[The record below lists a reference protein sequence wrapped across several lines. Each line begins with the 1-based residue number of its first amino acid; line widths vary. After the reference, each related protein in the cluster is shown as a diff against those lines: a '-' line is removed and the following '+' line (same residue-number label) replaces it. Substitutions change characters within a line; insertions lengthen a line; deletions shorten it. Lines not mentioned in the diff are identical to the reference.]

1 MRRSTWGH
9 LTALSISTCLALFGC
24 GSDGPGGST
33 GSVCPTTSALTYETF
48 GQTFMTTHCLSC
60 HASKESPPFNTV
72 DQIRAR
78 ASDIDRAAAA
88 GPNATNTYMPEGGSV
103 SDDERKKL
111 GEWLACGAP

>member
-1 MRRSTWGH
+1 MRPSTWAH
-9 LTALSISTCLALFGC
+9 IAAASLSACLALFGC

-33 GSVCPTTSALTYETF
+33 GSVCPTSSALNYESF
-48 GQTFMTTHCLSC
+48 GQTFMATHCLSC

-72 DQIRAR
+72 EQIRAR

-88 GPNATNTYMPEGGSV
+88 GPSATNTYMPEDGSV
-103 SDDERKKL
+103 PLEERQKL